1 MEQPNQNTGNEK
13 VEESKQNTEIEKP
26 NTEINNIS
34 SQNQIQEAKPEENIP
49 ELNSQQQNQNPQ
61 NNNPPQQVQQINQQD
76 NQNPQNKNS
85 SQQIQQINQQ
95 ENQNPPSS
103 NPPQQVEQINQ
114 QENQQQP
121 MPQVQVQPPPVPKI
135 VFTHPMNNYCSE
147 EKIKEIQ
154 TCPPTSIFLIVQ
166 KRFDEVKYKLLD
178 ILRKHERYTLFSIY
192 YKVYSSFLMNR
203 QIGKDPQ
210 ALFRAKDP
218 SLRLKISDFD
228 FSDVLNMLNCQL
240 NIDEF
245 SLILKSL
252 TQKTNTLYSYDEF
265 INKVYNI
272 QKEEN
277 GQMRSIFQQCSFYF
291 NDYLYSFR
299 HYIQDNR
306 IDYKNAFI
314 RSCSGITTLTYE
326 LFNKFLDEIGF
337 KIGHENEKQFI
348 FSSLCDANYFHDHI
362 DLKINTYV
370 FQKTL
375 FYIADLSD
383 MTEEDFIKSGI
394 VSVESLKKNTDWI
407 KYIKNFTEET
417 KELNKK
423 NYQSLEN
430 IFKNIHEK
438 CIRYDVKDLIT
449 YFAESGEDISPEG
462 DIDIE
467 VFKKLMN
474 NIGVAYNLQ
483 FDSLISQFK
492 DNKKRPP
499 KGVLKLVD
507 FLSIYNLFVEDI
519 NINNDGSNEKSNVKF
534 QEEENMQGSKVLPE
548 EKVEYV
554 HVNAHRKFTQQDI
567 DYISEFCS
575 SIADIIIE
583 ELNDSVTNFFT
594 KRDKKGFFFL
604 KEFKEILENDLAISL
619 EGSEQDIEDFNIFF
633 DFITAD
639 RMVQGNDIVKT
650 KFLIHIIT
658 YYSGKD
664 GPATQ
669 NKNIIN
675 NLDNSNQNNKV
686 IFKEEEEI
694 NTKGTQAPNVNEK
707 KSNENININEEIN
720 TNSSNINNINNI
732 NNHIDDNNRGLTEI
746 INTDI
751 NTSAISFDKIMSNF
765 AQYLF
770 NNRIRFSAV
779 FPSIDLEKVINNQT
793 ISADTLNAGFKN
805 SGFEIS
811 DKEFAVLM
819 SHFDPINNN
828 KVMVEEL
835 KHEIAKYQPKYF
847 NQRYQKVD
855 QNIIQEQLVNTNFS
869 AFNRDKSKN
878 NLLNGMNKIQN
889 FIIRNKISP
898 DNFFYG
904 RFCKKNR
911 NGNFEVNREIW
922 KNAFI
927 PKDKIRSDFIPFLE
941 AKEVDAIYTEMN
953 PRLNESILLSKI
965 IEYFNKY
972 MKKDEKL
979 IDYNDKTTLN
989 ETIKNEIKILF
1000 DNFDVTKTDQIS
1012 FEDFYKCLKSVDHKA
1027 TKLEAQN
1034 ILAEH
1039 TNRNYANVDRNT
1051 FNEIIYNYIQ
1061 KSLVIQ
1067 KEEKDFIM
1075 NLFREADIDKN
1086 GYLTRNQIKYLINN
1100 KINCGLTDSEL
1111 NDILDKVDE
1120 RNENEIDIRDF
1131 IFMLDNINNNQN
1143 LNNLNEINT
1152 MSNNDNE
1159 ALPIMNLN
1167 LNLNMH
1173 RKIRPKDFISL
1184 YTGLPLS
1191 FIPSFIREEQQKNN
1205 LLPSK
1210 CLKPLTKDDIIYEDI
1225 FPIETIIY
1233 ADKKDNRN
1241 QLFGVIQSKK
1251 LKQFVPII
1259 NCKIYFDDYATGV
1272 SSPDET
1278 LFETPNSQFK
1288 VVGRLLKIS
1297 LFNNMYNT
1305 FVGNA
1310 VSIDCIY
1317 KKEYQDRWYFEDDD
1331 SKYNN
1336 NIIIRYNGNNIE
1348 DIDVV
1353 FEFVLV
1359 IQKKVEQKLYTIE
1372 TSCGWCAIPM
1382 TFLQNSRKEKLK
1394 IMGGSPFGVGD
1405 ISENDIRKKRIGFIP
1420 KLATLFE
1427 GVIRSECPIRVK
1439 LFNDLSNEEKKNI
1452 NYLPG
1457 LIVCHSAAMQ
1467 MISLYRQELGEYILN
1482 HKDYLLKSI
1491 KDEFD
1496 LGNMF
1501 CKIADVPDAFRVMN
1515 EVWKEIVINGAPSDR
1530 KEDEDYLRFNFELY
1544 VKKINS
1550 VLYAERFKYNPLDP
1564 TELPRGDIKLMQ
1576 DRDILLNSALRSGLD
1591 KKFNKLDY
1599 KMEDYSYKPL
1609 TMDEINGQKGNTILE
1624 KIDEMI
1630 TLIGE

>member
-34 SQNQIQEAKPEENIP
+34 SQNQIQEVKPEENIP

-519 NINNDGSNEKSNVKF
+519 NINNDGSYEKSNVKF
-534 QEEENMQGSKVLPE
+534 QEEENIKGSKALPE

-720 TNSSNINNINNI
+720 TN
-732 NNHIDDNNRGLTEI
+732 
-746 INTDI
+746 
-751 NTSAISFDKIMSNF
+751 
-765 AQYLF
+765 
-770 NNRIRFSAV
+770 
-779 FPSIDLEKVINNQT
+779 
-793 ISADTLNAGFKN
+793 
-805 SGFEIS
+805 
-811 DKEFAVLM
+811 
-819 SHFDPINNN
+819 
-828 KVMVEEL
+828 
-835 KHEIAKYQPKYF
+835 
-847 NQRYQKVD
+847 
-855 QNIIQEQLVNTNFS
+855 
-869 AFNRDKSKN
+869 
-878 NLLNGMNKIQN
+878 
-889 FIIRNKISP
+889 
-898 DNFFYG
+898 
-904 RFCKKNR
+904 
-911 NGNFEVNREIW
+911 
-922 KNAFI
+922 
-927 PKDKIRSDFIPFLE
+927 
-941 AKEVDAIYTEMN
+941 
-953 PRLNESILLSKI
+953 
-965 IEYFNKY
+965 
-972 MKKDEKL
+972 
-979 IDYNDKTTLN
+979 
-989 ETIKNEIKILF
+989 
-1000 DNFDVTKTDQIS
+1000 
-1012 FEDFYKCLKSVDHKA
+1012 
-1027 TKLEAQN
+1027 
-1034 ILAEH
+1034 
-1039 TNRNYANVDRNT
+1039 
-1051 FNEIIYNYIQ
+1051 
-1061 KSLVIQ
+1061 
-1067 KEEKDFIM
+1067 
-1075 NLFREADIDKN
+1075 
-1086 GYLTRNQIKYLINN
+1086 
-1100 KINCGLTDSEL
+1100 
-1111 NDILDKVDE
+1111 
-1120 RNENEIDIRDF
+1120 
-1131 IFMLDNINNNQN
+1131 
-1143 LNNLNEINT
+1143 
-1152 MSNNDNE
+1152 
-1159 ALPIMNLN
+1159 
-1167 LNLNMH
+1167 
-1173 RKIRPKDFISL
+1173 
-1184 YTGLPLS
+1184 
-1191 FIPSFIREEQQKNN
+1191 
-1205 LLPSK
+1205 
-1210 CLKPLTKDDIIYEDI
+1210 
-1225 FPIETIIY
+1225 
-1233 ADKKDNRN
+1233 
-1241 QLFGVIQSKK
+1241 
-1251 LKQFVPII
+1251 
-1259 NCKIYFDDYATGV
+1259 
-1272 SSPDET
+1272 
-1278 LFETPNSQFK
+1278 
-1288 VVGRLLKIS
+1288 
-1297 LFNNMYNT
+1297 
-1305 FVGNA
+1305 
-1310 VSIDCIY
+1310 
-1317 KKEYQDRWYFEDDD
+1317 
-1331 SKYNN
+1331 
-1336 NIIIRYNGNNIE
+1336 
-1348 DIDVV
+1348 
-1353 FEFVLV
+1353 
-1359 IQKKVEQKLYTIE
+1359 
-1372 TSCGWCAIPM
+1372 
-1382 TFLQNSRKEKLK
+1382 
-1394 IMGGSPFGVGD
+1394 
-1405 ISENDIRKKRIGFIP
+1405 
-1420 KLATLFE
+1420 
-1427 GVIRSECPIRVK
+1427 
-1439 LFNDLSNEEKKNI
+1439 
-1452 NYLPG
+1452 
-1457 LIVCHSAAMQ
+1457 
-1467 MISLYRQELGEYILN
+1467 
-1482 HKDYLLKSI
+1482 
-1491 KDEFD
+1491 
-1496 LGNMF
+1496 
-1501 CKIADVPDAFRVMN
+1501 
-1515 EVWKEIVINGAPSDR
+1515 
-1530 KEDEDYLRFNFELY
+1530 
-1544 VKKINS
+1544 
-1550 VLYAERFKYNPLDP
+1550 
-1564 TELPRGDIKLMQ
+1564 
-1576 DRDILLNSALRSGLD
+1576 
-1591 KKFNKLDY
+1591 
-1599 KMEDYSYKPL
+1599 
-1609 TMDEINGQKGNTILE
+1609 
-1624 KIDEMI
+1624 
-1630 TLIGE
+1630 